1 MKKQLLLFL
10 ATFLP
15 IIVSADDFGT
25 IGIKN
30 EVRWTYVEAT
40 QTLTISGKGQMNY
53 YHGYNGAPWYPYRNK
68 ITTAIIE
75 DGVTNVGFYAFY
87 QCSNL
92 NSITIP
98 NSVESIGEAAFCG
111 CSNLTSITIPN
122 SVTGIENSAFL
133 NCSGLTSITIPNS
146 VTSIQ
151 WNVFEGCSGLT
162 SITIPNNVTSIGGD
176 LFPGCS
182 GLTSIIVEPGN
193 TKYDSRDNCNAIIE
207 TETNTLIS
215 GCNKTIIPYGVTKI
229 DGFAFSGRSAL
240 TSITIPNSV
249 TSIGDYAFAN
259 CSGLTSITIPNSV
272 KSIGQKAFYGC
283 YFSID
288 NFINNTSLSS
298 TDNLYWWANIIDQ
311 ETSDGLLIKGKTI
324 VKCRFGATSVTIP
337 NNVTT
342 IGSSAFSGCSGL
354 TSITIPN
361 SVTSIGSSAFNG
373 CSSLSTIHIS
383 DLVWWCNTF
392 SSFSNSNLMDNAHH
406 LYLGDQEITNL
417 EIPDGITTISSGTFY
432 NCAYLTSITIPNS
445 VTNIGSDA
453 FEGCDNLLTINSE
466 ITEPFNCRYVFST
479 NTLRKGTLYV
489 PAGTKDLYTRFDG
502 WREFLKIEEVGG
514 EPEIYNLAFVVD
526 NKELSAQNVEV
537 GTAIAPPTKDGEGN
551 TITWYTYPSTMP
563 AHDLVVYGMVVKP
576 TPEPAPTK
584 YTLTYMLDGQQYKQ
598 LAIEEGATVAKETEP
613 SKEGYSFSG
622 WQNEPT
628 TMPGR
633 NVTVTGSF
641 TIKSYRLSFIAE
653 NRELSA
659 KNQQYGSAITAPT
672 ADGEGNTITWYTYPS
687 TMPDHDLVVYG
698 MVVKQPEPE
707 VFVWLTLKDGQGT
720 TTLKVKQGT
729 EQALTITPEE
739 GWKLL
744 TVTMD
749 GQDVT
754 AQVKDGGTLTTPAI
768 MQDATIAVVYEQEV
782 PSEVAAARQS
792 KADIKV
798 VDDGV
803 VISNAEANTRCT
815 VYASNGQQVV
825 STVIDGGSRKIT
837 LPKGQVYVLT
847 LGTRTLKFAL

>member
-1 MKKQLLLFL
+1 M
-10 ATFLP
+10 T
-15 IIVSADDFGT
+15 S
-25 IGIKN
+25 IG
-30 EVRWTYVEAT
+30 R
-40 QTLTISGKGQMNY
+40 Q
-53 YHGYNGAPWYPYRNK
+53 
-68 ITTAIIE
+68 
-75 DGVTNVGFYAFY
+75 AFY
-87 QCSNL
+87 
-92 NSITIP
+92 
-98 NSVESIGEAAFCG
+98 G
-111 CSNLTSITIPN
+111 CSSLTSITIPN
-122 SVTGIENSAFL
+122 SVTKIGVGAFKG
-133 NCSGLTSITIPNS
+133 CSGLTSITIGSSVTSIGFEAFYNCSCLTSVTIPNS
-146 VTSIQ
+146 VTSIGEYAFYGCSGLTSLTIG
-151 WNVFEGCSGLT
+151 NSVTYIGSKAFYGCSGLT
-162 SITIPNNVTSIGGD
+162 SITIPNNVTSIGYDAFDRNNNIQSINYVIFDWERFYSEGMSNIFMGIASVCKNIID
-176 LFPGCS
+176 EYGENITEIHFPDTITTIVGGAFCNFS
-182 GLTSIIVEPGN
+182 GLTSVTIPNSVTSIGGSAF
-193 TKYDSRDNCNAIIE
+193 Y
-207 TETNTLIS
+207 
-215 GCNKTIIPYGVTKI
+215 GCN
-229 DGFAFSGRSAL
+229 SL

-249 TSIGDYAFAN
+249 TSIG
-259 CSGLTSITIPNSV
+259 G
-272 KSIGQKAFYGC
+272 
-283 YFSID
+283 
-288 NFINNTSLSS
+288 
-298 TDNLYWWANIIDQ
+298 
-311 ETSDGLLIKGKTI
+311 
-324 VKCRFGATSVTIP
+324 
-337 NNVTT
+337 
-342 IGSSAFSGCSGL
+342 SAFSGCSAL
-354 TSITIPN
+354 TSVTIGNSVTSIGGSAFYGCNSLTSVTIPN
-361 SVTSIGSSAFNG
+361 SVTSIGGSAFEN
-373 CSSLSTIHIS
+373 
-383 DLVWWCNTF
+383 
-392 SSFSNSNLMDNAHH
+392 
-406 LYLGDQEITNL
+406 
-417 EIPDGITTISSGTFY
+417 
-432 NCAYLTSITIPNS
+432 
-445 VTNIGSDA
+445 
-453 FEGCDNLLTINSE
+453 CDNLLTVNSE
-466 ITEPFNCRYVFST
+466 ITEPFNCGERCFSE
-479 NTLRKGTLYV
+479 NTLRKGTLYI
-489 PAGTKDLYTRFDG
+489 PEGTMGLYTRFDG
-502 WREFLKIEEVGG
+502 WREFLKIEEVSGQ
-514 EPEIYNLAFVVD
+514 PLMYRLAFVVD

-641 TIKSYRLSFIAE
+641 TINSYRLSFIAE

-672 ADGEGNTITWYTYPS
+672 ADGEGNAITWYTYPS

-729 EQALTITPEE
+729 EQVLTITPEE

-754 AQVKDGGTLTTPAI
+754 SQVKDGGTLTTPAI

-792 KADIKV
+792 KANIKV

-803 VISNAEANTRCT
+803 VISNAEADTRCT

-825 STVIDGGSRKIT
+825 STVIDGGSRKIA